1 MLNVNILP
9 LGPLQTNCY
18 IAVCQETREAAVI
31 DPAWDGGAILTAL
44 QDNEW
49 QLTHILLTHSHFDH
63 VGGLS
68 ELKAKT
74 SAPVY
79 AHAEAIPML
88 QAAASSAAR
97 WGLHMEQ
104 PSNPDKLLA
113 EGDTVA
119 VGNVVLNVLY
129 TPGHAPGH
137 ISFHAQSE
145 KALFDGDVLFQGSI
159 GRTDLP
165 GADHQTLMDS
175 IFEKLMVLPDETS
188 VFPGHGNPTT
198 IGDERRTNP
207 FLS

>member
-1 MLNVNILP
+1 MLNVNVLP

-18 IAVCQETREAAVI
+18 IAVCEETREAAVI
-31 DPAWDGGAILTAL
+31 DPAWDGQAILTAL

-68 ELKAKT
+68 ALKAQT

-79 AHAEAIPML
+79 AHAEAVPML
-88 QAAASSAAR
+88 HAAASSAAR

-104 PSNPDKLLA
+104 PADPDELLV
-113 EGDTVA
+113 EGDTVTI
-119 VGNVVLNVLY
+119 GNVILNVLY

-137 ISFHAQSE
+137 ISFHAPKEQ
-145 KALFDGDVLFQGSI
+145 ALFDGDVLFQGSI

-175 IFEKLMVLPDETS
+175 ILEKLMDLPDETS

-198 IGDERRTNP
+198 IGDERRSNP